1 MPQLTAQE
9 KKLENREVDL
19 DLDAISGSPFIDSGT
34 MNVITGAQ
42 QMALQSAST
51 ALASIP
57 NSVFQQIAIAQDQQ
71 VRLMA
76 SALGSMQTRIL
87 EDIGRSLQHFSEVL
101 KPSAMLA
108 KQLHALTTPK
118 IALPRLFVPSVFT
131 GVVAETETYEEAG
144 TASLT
149 TPLIETLPV
158 IVRSPRR
165 NYTNFGF
172 EILLDGRFE
181 YRNRILKSLYHTSMH
196 GKLLVMLIE
205 APGHYVADV
214 SIKSRFSLDPVKGVP
229 NLMSELKSALRKDGI
244 ELKIHRHWGE
254 GYTLEGT
261 KYPVKRS

>member
-1 MPQLTAQE
+1 MPQLIAQE
-9 KKLENREVDL
+9 NKLENQEVDL
-19 DLDAISGSPFIDSGT
+19 NLDAIGGSPFIDSGT

-42 QMALQSAST
+42 QMALQSASM

-57 NSVFQQIAIAQDQQ
+57 NSVFQQIAIAQDQHI
-71 VRLMA
+71 RIMA
-76 SALGSMQTRIL
+76 NTLGSMRARIL
-87 EDIGRSLQHFSEVL
+87 EDICSSLQHFNQAL

-131 GVVAETETYEEAG
+131 GVVAETETYEEVE
-144 TASLT
+144 TVSVT
-149 TPLIETLPV
+149 TPIIETFPV
-158 IVRSPRR
+158 IVRPRR
-165 NYTNFGF
+165 NYANFGF

-181 YRNRILKSLYHTSMH
+181 YRSRILKSLYHTSMH

-205 APGHYVADV
+205 APGHYVADN
-214 SIKSRFSLDPVKGVP
+214 SIKSKFSLDPVKGVP

-254 GYTLEGT
+254 GYTLEGA

>member
-9 KKLENREVDL
+9 NKLENQEVDL
-19 DLDAISGSPFIDSGT
+19 DLDTIGGHPLIDRGT
-34 MNVITGAQ
+34 MRVITNAN
-42 QMALQSAST
+42 QMALQSASM

-57 NSVFQQIAIAQDQQ
+57 TSVFQQIAIVQDQHI
-71 VRLMA
+71 RLMT
-76 SALGSMQTRIL
+76 STLGSMQARIL
-87 EDIGRSLQHFSEVL
+87 EDVGRSLQRFSEAMQ
-101 KPSAMLA
+101 PSIILA
-108 KQLHALTTPK
+108 TRLHALTTPK

-131 GVVAETETYEEAG
+131 GVVDETETYEDAE
-144 TASLT
+144 TASLAK
-149 TPLIETLPV
+149 PIIETLPV
-158 IVRSPRR
+158 IVRSQRR
-165 NYTNFGF
+165 NYVNYGF

-181 YRNRILKSLYHTSMH
+181 YRSRMLKSLYHTSMH

-205 APGHYVADV
+205 APGHYIADT
-214 SIKSRFSLDPVKGVP
+214 SIKSKFSLDPVKGVP